1 MFEKLLAT
9 EEDQNSSLLSKI
21 AMAMMLGMAVGYVLL
36 RFRRPSQ
43 LNSVQYQF
51 DENLNEIEITEPMI
65 VSPTESQD
73 STAGKLDAESETI
86 PMVEQ
91 KVDRLVQ
98 IKGIGPVFASRLND
112 AGVYTFSDLANTS
125 PDKLR
130 EIVSSDVN
138 AEDWI
143 NQAKVLESS

>member
-73 STAGKLDAESETI
+73 LTAGKLDAESEAI